1 MPTLATKHTCTGC
14 SACRNICPHSAISIN
29 PDRDGF
35 LMPVVNSD
43 LCVECKL
50 CEKACPIVNGVDIKY
65 PEVKQAFAF
74 WDNKTRTK
82 SSSGGAFSAIAR
94 NVIEKGGVVFGAAW
108 KDGFKCVHIKCET
121 IDGLEAIRGSK
132 YLQSDIGL
140 TFSEVRSA
148 LKEDRYVLFTG
159 TPCQIAGLRSFLLKP
174 YEKLITVDIVCHGVP
189 SNQLFCNYIEKLK
202 AEFPEFA
209 NANGFEFRIRHG
221 WGIAPSVTG
230 VNCQKTTLSGVRDLY
245 MSAFL
250 KSGIFRKSC
259 YDCRFNGLSRVS
271 DISIADFWG
280 LGLQGIPFRHDV
292 SKGVSL
298 VLVNTEKGSKIMACL
313 DDCFMEER
321 PLQEAISPNR
331 NIVYSS
337 ILPPNRDQ
345 IIEAFNDPANTL
357 TAINARFRIVDTSI
371 SGRLI
376 KVLRMWLRSVL
387 IKTGIF
393 WRIKSIINK
402 RQGK

>member
-94 NVIEKGGVVFGAAW
+94 SVIEKGGVVFGAAW

-189 SNQLFCNYIEKLK
+189 SNHLFCNY
-202 AEFPEFA
+202 
-209 NANGFEFRIRHG
+209 
-221 WGIAPSVTG
+221 APSVTG

-250 KSGIFRKSC
+250 KSEIFRKSC

-298 VLVNTEKGSKIMACL
+298 VLVNTEKGGNIMACI

-376 KVLRMWLRSVL
+376 KVLRIWLRSVL